1 MKVLELQ
8 SLTKRFNGTEVV
20 KDVSLS
26 CQTGELTLVVG
37 ASGSGKSTLARMA
50 CGLLQPDSGQRFIR
64 TSKDQ
69 SEEITAIG
77 RDIQFVFQNP
87 FSSLN
92 PTRTLGDTLSSPLKN
107 YLKLS
112 GDALTSKIHGLL
124 DQLALLPTGDF
135 VNRYPHQL
143 SGGQKQR
150 IVLAR
155 ALAAEPTFLIADEP
169 TAMLDQSLKHEV
181 YQLFRKLADNF
192 GLGVIMVTH
201 DLLGARDYADSITV
215 LHEGTIVASATPD
228 HIFNEVDHKQVTS
241 LIQAA
246 SFPYPQKAANS

>member
-1 MKVLELQ
+1 MPLLELQ
-8 SLTKRFNGTEVV
+8 SLTKRFNGSEVV
-20 KDVSLS
+20 KNVSLT
-26 CQTGELTLVVG
+26 CETGELNLVVG

-50 CGLLQPDSGQRFIR
+50 CGLHEPEAGQRFIR
-64 TSKDQ
+64 TANNQPEK
-69 SEEITAIG
+69 ITGIG
-77 RDIQFVFQNP
+77 RNIQFVFQNP

-107 YLKLS
+107 YLNLS
-112 GDALTSKIHGLL
+112 GDALTAKTLELLEQLGLL
-124 DQLALLPTGDF
+124 PGPDF
-135 VNRYPHQL
+135 INRYPHQL

-192 GLGVIMVTH
+192 GLGIIMVTH

-215 LHEGTIVASATPD
+215 LHEGIIVAQGTPD
-228 HIFNEVDHKQVTS
+228 HIFNAVEQEQVTS